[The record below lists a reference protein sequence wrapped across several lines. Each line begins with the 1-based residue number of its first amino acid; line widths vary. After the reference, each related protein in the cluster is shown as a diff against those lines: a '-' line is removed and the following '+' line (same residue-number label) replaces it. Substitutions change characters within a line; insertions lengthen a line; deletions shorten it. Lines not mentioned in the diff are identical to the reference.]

1 MFFSELEDKLMRP
14 FAKSLRTHPKS
25 LIKMKLQDG
34 AELLVSFDTCYESD
48 NGLEMDEQGY
58 EEFFC
63 YLFKVRKILSASKE
77 NATAY
82 QEGTFFE
89 INYHTLPVEMSFI

>member
-1 MFFSELEDKLMRP
+1 MFFSELESKLMGE
-14 FAKSLRTHPKS
+14 FQGKLDAHPKS

-34 AELLVSFDTCYESD
+34 TELIASFDTCYESD

-63 YLFKVRKILSASKE
+63 YLFKVIKILSASKE
-77 NATAY
+77 SVTAY
-82 QEGTFFE
+82 PEGTFFE
-89 INYHTLPVEMSFI
+89 INYHTLPIEMSFI